1 MAAVTLY
8 AEFTAKPGQEGIVAD
23 LIAGLADDVHREP
36 GNEVFTVYR
45 ERDNPAKFFVFE
57 RYADDDAFAAHIG
70 APYGAVFD
78 GKLGDLIEED
88 GSQLTFLTESP

>member
-1 MAAVTLY
+1 MST
-8 AEFTAKPGQEGIVAD
+8 G
-23 LIAGLADDVHREP
+23 EP

-70 APYGAVFD
+70 APMAQSLQTA
-78 GKLGDLIEED
+78 LGILIED
-88 GSQLTFLTESP
+88 GSQLTS